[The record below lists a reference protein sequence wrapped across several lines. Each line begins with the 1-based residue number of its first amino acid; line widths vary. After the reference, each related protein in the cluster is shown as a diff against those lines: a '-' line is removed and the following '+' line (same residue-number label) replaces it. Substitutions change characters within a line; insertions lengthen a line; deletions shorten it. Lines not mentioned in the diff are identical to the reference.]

1 MSPFCYLS
9 TALVLPFYGLFV
21 TFLLPF
27 YCLCA
32 TFLLPFYSLLCH
44 LSATFLQPFV
54 PPFYYLSTAF
64 VAVPP
69 IFCLFT
75 AFLPPLY
82 LYTTFVPPLCH
93 LSATTPSHPFT
104 NHDECSCF
112 PVCRV
117 KWRETD
123 LESADKNPGKIPH
136 PAGEITKG
144 TAHSHHLLL
153 LHRCKSHSYL
163 ALRDFP
169 KDSFFKRQ
177 FSFIL
182 FRDSLND

>member
-64 VAVPP
+64 VPP

>member
-1 MSPFCYLS
+1 MVFLSPFCYLS
-9 TALVLPFYGLFV
+9 TAFVPPFCYLSTAF
-21 TFLLPF
+21 
-27 YCLCA
+27 CA

-44 LSATFLQPFV
+44 LSITFLLPLCHLSSAFSL
-54 PPFYYLSTAF
+54 PFYHLS
-64 VAVPP
+64 
-69 IFCLFT
+69 
-75 AFLPPLY
+75 
-82 LYTTFVPPLCH
+82 TTFVPPLCH

-153 LHRCKSHSYL
+153 LQRCKSHSYL

-169 KDSFFKRQ
+169 KDSFFKSQ